1 MWAINPADEVY
12 VRVNLTKSDPKGKE
26 WTKIDGS
33 MKTISVG
40 PTGVLWAVDKK
51 DTIWRRLGAKS
62 SNPIGSKWQSVTGRL
77 SHISVGQAGVWGIS
91 PKNEVAVKPFLSLLC
106 LKLALDWL
114 KLVAALNIKHLNLNL
129 PTICNKSINLVK
141 MVKLQVMFRDGT
153 YGLPGDADGSG
164 WTKVDGMMVWL
175 SSGENIVWA
184 VSANGTLWYR
194 AGIEQGCPMGTN
206 WFKVNTANDK

>member
-1 MWAINPADEVY
+1 M
-12 VRVNLTKSDPKGKE
+12 
-26 WTKIDGS
+26 
-33 MKTISVG
+33 
-40 PTGVLWAVDKK
+40 
-51 DTIWRRLGAKS
+51 
-62 SNPIGSKWQSVTGRL
+62 
-77 SHISVGQAGVWGIS
+77 
-91 PKNEVAVKPFLSLLC
+91 
-106 LKLALDWL
+106 
-114 KLVAALNIKHLNLNL
+114 
-129 PTICNKSINLVK
+129 
-141 MVKLQVMFRDGT
+141 KLQVMFRDGT